1 MHLCHLVKEKIFKR
15 TNFWKKLMECI
26 LKWLKYGFCKKSLR
40 KHEPLTSRTLLWAYL
55 SSLLG
60 GCANPP
66 KLVGSSSFR
75 SYFLQNPYFKHV
87 KSQWKRLGGK
97 WAVCQA
103 VITRDE
109 RDMIKDVL
117 GSNVGKN
124 LINADLFNSNFTNE
138 DFQNIPIPHL

>member
-1 MHLCHLVKEKIFKR
+1 METFKASSQGFDAFVSLSKGEDIQKDQFLEKIDG
-15 TNFWKKLMECI
+15 M
-26 LKWLKYGFCKKSLR
+26 Y
-40 KHEPLTSRTLLWAYL
+40 
-55 SSLLG
+55 
-60 GCANPP
+60 P
-66 KLVGSSSFR
+66 KMA
-75 SYFLQNPYFKHV
+75 KHV